1 MNMHDE
7 IDLINSEIAQ
17 SWFADSDKREVSTK
31 YDKRETSVPKLLII
45 PMILTYYR
53 NTFNKMPV
61 NILDV
66 GCGDGELLNHISHIN
81 SNVNLYGIDPSDEV
95 INKAQINVPSGRFHR
110 VSAEDINNI
119 NLPKMDIIITYLSFG
134 LWRNKIKGL
143 KNMIDLLSPQSML
156 YIIDLNADSYTDAI
170 KTTNS
175 IKEEEYIKEQYNSS
189 LSEEEF
195 KSLLTEQIE
204 LDKFEVIV
212 KVSSLGFSPLSDEYF
227 SAINN
232 PYVLKCLTSFNSNM
246 TYNKNS
252 PIINL
257 NHGWLIKN
265 QTLDNPK

>member
-1 MNMHDE
+1 
-7 IDLINSEIAQ
+7 
-17 SWFADSDKREVSTK
+17 
-31 YDKRETSVPKLLII
+31 
-45 PMILTYYR
+45 
-53 NTFNKMPV
+53 
-61 NILDV
+61 
-66 GCGDGELLNHISHIN
+66 HIYHSN
-81 SNVNLYGIDPSDEV
+81 SNVNLYEIDPSDEV
-95 INKAQINVPSGRFHR
+95 INKAQINVPSGGFHR
-110 VSAEDINNI
+110 DSPEDII
-119 NLPKMDIIITYLSFG
+119 NSNLQTMDILITYLSFG
-134 LWRNKIKGL
+134 LGRNKNHARQ
-143 KNMIDLLSPQSML
+143 NMIDLLSPQSML
-156 YIIDLNADSYTDAI
+156 YIIDLNSDSYTDAI

-257 NHGWLIKN
+257 NHGWLIKKSN
-265 QTLDNPK
+265 VG